1 MTALS
6 LAISNVGA
14 SARSCCARCPDTNAL
29 PLSLRAIFQLVR
41 NDTALAELENVL
53 DEVLISAADRCVEP
67 TVMDQAA
74 IDEIALA
81 RAKAT

>member
-1 MTALS
+1 VTALS

-14 SARSCCARCPDTNAL
+14 SARRAYPTPCPDATSC
-29 PLSLRAIFQLVR
+29 PRFPPAISQLVR
-41 NDTALAELENVL
+41 NDTALAELEKIL

-67 TVMDQAA
+67 VVVDQAA

-81 RAKAT
+81 RT

>member
-1 MTALS
+1 M
-6 LAISNVGA
+6 
-14 SARSCCARCPDTNAL
+14 
-29 PLSLRAIFQLVR
+29 R
-41 NDTALAELENVL
+41 NDTALAELEKIL

-67 TVMDQAA
+67 AVMDQAA